1 MVHVVVVIIV
11 NIVQHV
17 RQINERE
24 KDNKNKINS
33 IYIYIPGISLG
44 PLIRIVIQYK
54 MKIIDICTL
63 RVPPSRDTHDTRPT
77 NTHTSSALTHT
88 YNLLY

>member
-33 IYIYIPGISLG
+33 IYIYIYTWYKLG
-44 PLIRIVIQYK
+44 SAYIVIQYK

-63 RVPPSRDTHDTRPT
+63 RVP